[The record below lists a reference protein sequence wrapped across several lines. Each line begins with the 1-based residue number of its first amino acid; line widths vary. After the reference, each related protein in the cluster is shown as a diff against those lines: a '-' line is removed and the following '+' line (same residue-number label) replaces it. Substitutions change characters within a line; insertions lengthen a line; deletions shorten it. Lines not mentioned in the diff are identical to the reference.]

1 MWTKYDSRIRSDEIN
16 ELHDMEQNDQNEIR
30 QRHNSRHS
38 NNDTGGDDANQAG
51 TMEMTD
57 RKSTLRGTA
66 DDNSRVPLMSRNA
79 LYLTDSSND
88 SMTNQG

>member
-38 NNDTGGDDANQAG
+38 NNDNDGDDPNQAG

-57 RKSTLRGTA
+57 RKITSRGTA
-66 DDNSRVPLMSRNA
+66 DDNSRVPLMSRSA
-79 LYLTDSSND
+79 SYLTDSSND